1 MWRGKRPRIANPVLK
16 ENQTE
21 LIPPDFKIYYN
32 LKQWRRLPR
41 WLSGKESIQSIQR
54 IQCRDADVGSI
65 SGLGSSPGEGNGN
78 PLKYSCLEIS
88 MNKGAWRATIHG
100 IAKKSETTQQP
111 NTTESYYDP
120 AIVLLNIHPNCLVTS
135 VT

>member
-78 PLKYSCLEIS
+78 PLKYYCLEIS

-100 IAKKSETTQQP
+100 IAKKSETT
-111 NTTESYYDP
+111 
-120 AIVLLNIHPNCLVTS
+120 
-135 VT
+135 

>member
-1 MWRGKRPRIANPVLK
+1 MNIDKLILKFMWRGKRPRIANTVLK

-41 WLSGKESIQSIQR
+41 WLSGKESIC
-54 IQCRDADVGSI
+54 QCRDTDVGSI
-65 SGLGSSPGEGNGN
+65 SGLGSFPGEGNGN

-88 MNKGAWRATIHG
+88 MNKGAWRATVHG
-100 IAKKSETTQQP
+100 VAKKSETT
-111 NTTESYYDP
+111 
-120 AIVLLNIHPNCLVTS
+120 
-135 VT
+135 